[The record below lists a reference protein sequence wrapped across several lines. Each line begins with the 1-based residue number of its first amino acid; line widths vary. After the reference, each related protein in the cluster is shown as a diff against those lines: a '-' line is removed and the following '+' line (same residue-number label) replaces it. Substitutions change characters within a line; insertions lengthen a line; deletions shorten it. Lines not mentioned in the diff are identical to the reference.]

1 MKNTFKK
8 LTITL
13 MAAGTLFAT
22 TGTAALADTQT
33 TRTAPTSTTLVS
45 RVNRGTNLAT
55 RTVAPKPAND
65 LTSHATK
72 LVAKTMQTQV
82 LDTIDASSQS
92 LDKLKYQPTK

>member
-1 MKNTFKK
+1 MKNTIKK

-13 MAAGTLFAT
+13 MAAGTMFAT
-22 TGTAALADTQT
+22 AGTALADTRDT
-33 TRTAPTSTTLVS
+33 PNTPTSTRLVS
-45 RVNRGTNLAT
+45 QVNHGTNLAT

-65 LTSHATK
+65 LTLHATK
-72 LVAKTMQTQV
+72 LMAKTMQNQV

>member
-22 TGTAALADTQT
+22 TGTALADT
-33 TRTAPTSTTLVS
+33 RDTAATPTSTRLVS
-45 RVNRGTNLAT
+45 QVNHGTNLAT
-55 RTVAPKPAND
+55 RTAAPKPAND
-65 LTSHATK
+65 LTPHATK
-72 LVAKTMQTQV
+72 LMAKTMQNQV